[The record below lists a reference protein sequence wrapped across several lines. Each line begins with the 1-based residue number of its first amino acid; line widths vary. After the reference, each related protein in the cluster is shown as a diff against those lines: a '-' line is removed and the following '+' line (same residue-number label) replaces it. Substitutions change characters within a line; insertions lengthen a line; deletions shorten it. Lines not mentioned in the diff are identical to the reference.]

1 MAFQKAKLGKRS
13 IEDTRLIFRNFT
25 GAPSQFNAK
34 GDRNVGV
41 LLDPETAAAMEAEGW
56 NVKYLKH
63 REGDDPNEPQQAWIK
78 AKVSYAIKQPKIF
91 MITSRGKS
99 PLGEDELQ
107 VLDFAE
113 FQKID
118 VMLEPS
124 FYEMNGKTGYSCYV
138 SSLYATIVED
148 ELDLKYAD
156 VETDKA
162 SSAQSARPHFDNDSE
177 EVPY

>member
-1 MAFQKAKLGKRS
+1 MANKPKLGKRV
-13 IEDTRLIFRNFT
+13 IEDTRLIFRNFS
-25 GAPSQFNAK
+25 GKKDQFNAA

-41 LLDPETAAAMEAEGW
+41 LLPYELARSMEAEGW
-56 NVKYLKH
+56 NVKQLKR
-63 REGDDPNEPQQAWIK
+63 REGDDPDEPQQDWIK
-78 AKVSYAIKQPKIF
+78 VKVSYAVKDPKIM

-113 FQKID
+113 FEKID
-118 VMLEPS
+118 VILEPS
-124 FYEMNGKTGYSCYV
+124 FYEMNGRTGYSTYL

-156 VETDKA
+156 VERDGAA
-162 SSAQSARPHFDNDSE
+162 SALSSRPHFTE
-177 EVPY
+177 ED